1 MASSIVSEGIVLV
14 AVVIAAAA
22 LSQVFLTSMA
32 GLEHG
37 TLSMTDRLSDKMK
50 TSIDVISA
58 VNTSST
64 TVKVWV
70 KNTGT
75 SIIPAT
81 VVEMSDIIFGRI
93 GEYSHVQYAESG
105 PGWDF
110 IILNSD
116 DTNWQD
122 SETIEITITTSSEL
136 AKGDYYFRFN
146 THNGVDDEL
155 YFTIGD

>member
-22 LSQVFLTSMA
+22 LSQVFLSSMA

-37 TLSMTDRLSDKMK
+37 TLSMTDRLNDKMQ

-70 KNTGT
+70 KNTGA
-75 SIIPAT
+75 SIIPST
-81 VVEMSDIIFGRI
+81 VVEMSDVIFGRI

-105 PGWDF
+105 PGWTF
-110 IILNSD
+110 TLLNSA

-136 AKGDYYFRFN
+136 GKGDYYFRFN
-146 THNGVDDEL
+146 TYNGVDDEL

>member
-1 MASSIVSEGIVLV
+1 MASSIVSEGVVLV

-75 SIIPAT
+75 SIIPST

-93 GEYSHVQYAESG
+93 GEYSHFQYAESG
-105 PGWDF
+105 PGWAF
-110 IILNSD
+110 MLLNSD

-122 SETIEITITTSSEL
+122 SETIEITITTSSDLE
-136 AKGDYYFRFN
+136 KGDYYFRFN

>member
-37 TLSMTDRLSDKMK
+37 TLSMSDRLSDKMK

-70 KNTGT
+70 KSTGT
-75 SIIPAT
+75 SIIPST
-81 VVEMSDIIFGRI
+81 VVEMSDIVFGRI
-93 GEYSHVQYAESG
+93 GEYSHIQYAESG
-105 PGWDF
+105 PGWAF
-110 IILNSD
+110 TLLNSD

-122 SETIEITITTSSEL
+122 SETIEITITTSSDLE
-136 AKGDYYFRFN
+136 KGDYYFRFN
-146 THNGVDDEL
+146 TYNGVDDEL

>member
-1 MASSIVSEGIVLV
+1 MSSSIVSEGIILV

-32 GLEHG
+32 GMEHG

-50 TSIDVISA
+50 TNFNVISA

-70 KNTGT
+70 KSTGT
-75 SIIPAT
+75 SIIPST

-93 GEYSHVQYAESG
+93 EEYSHVHYAESG
-105 PGWDF
+105 PGWAVTL
-110 IILNSD
+110 LNCD

-122 SETIEITITTSSEL
+122 SETIEITITTSSDLEK
-136 AKGDYYFRFN
+136 ADYYFRFN
-146 THNGVDDEL
+146 TYNGVDDEL
-155 YFTIGD
+155 YFTIRD

>member
-1 MASSIVSEGIVLV
+1 MASSVVSEGIVLV

-22 LSQVFLTSMA
+22 LSQVFLSSMA

-37 TLSMTDRLSDKMK
+37 TLSMTDRLNDKMQ
-50 TSIDVISA
+50 TNVDVISA
-58 VNTSST
+58 INTSST

-81 VVEMSDIIFGRI
+81 VVEMGDVIFGRI
-93 GEYSHVQYAESG
+93 GEYSHVQYADSG
-105 PGWDF
+105 VGWDF
-110 IILNSD
+110 ALLNSD

-122 SETIEITITTSSEL
+122 SETIEITITTALEL
-136 AKGDYYFRFN
+136 EKGDYYFRFN
-146 THNGVDDEL
+146 TYNGVDDEL

>member
-1 MASSIVSEGIVLV
+1 MASSIVSEGVVLV

-75 SIIPAT
+75 SIIPST

-93 GEYSHVQYAESG
+93 GEYSHIQYAESG
-105 PGWDF
+105 PGWAF
-110 IILNSD
+110 MLLNSD

-122 SETIEITITTSSEL
+122 SETIEITITTSSDLE
-136 AKGDYYFRFN
+136 KGDYYFRFN